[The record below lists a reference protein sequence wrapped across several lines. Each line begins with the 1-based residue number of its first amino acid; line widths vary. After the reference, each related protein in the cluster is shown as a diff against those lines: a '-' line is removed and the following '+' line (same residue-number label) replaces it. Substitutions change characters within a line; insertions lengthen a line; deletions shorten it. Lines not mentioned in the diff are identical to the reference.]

1 LPSAIGS
8 LMREVLR
15 RRGLSRRSFPA
26 GLDAAWAEAVGPAR
40 ARATRIGGFRNG
52 VLTIEVESAPL
63 RCELETFYRED
74 LLDRMR
80 VLAPQSG
87 IRRIAFRVWGR
98 R

>member
-1 LPSAIGS
+1 
-8 LMREVLR
+8 
-15 RRGLSRRSFPA
+15 LSRARDKYPA
-26 GLDAAWAEAVGPAR
+26 GLDASWVEAVGPSR
-40 ARATRIGGFRNG
+40 ARATRIAGLRDG
-52 VLTIEVESAPL
+52 VLTVEVESAPL

-80 VLAPQSG
+80 VLAPRCG